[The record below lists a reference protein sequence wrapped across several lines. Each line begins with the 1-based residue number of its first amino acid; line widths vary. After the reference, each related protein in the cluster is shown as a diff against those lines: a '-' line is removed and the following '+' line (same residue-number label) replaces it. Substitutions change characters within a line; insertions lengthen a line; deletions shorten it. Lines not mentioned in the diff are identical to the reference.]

1 MGIACASVCLGDMI
15 DIDGLSKRHGSRTVL
30 SDVSFRALPGR
41 VTGFLGPNGAGK
53 SSTLRILLGLDR
65 ADGGTALIDGQP
77 YRSLREPLRT
87 AGSMLEGSGAH
98 RSRTARDHLGW
109 VARSNGIPRRRVGE
123 VLEQVG
129 LAEAARTRVGRFS
142 LGMGQRLGLA
152 AALLGEPRALILDE
166 PVNGLDP
173 DGIRWIR
180 SLLRDHA
187 DAGGT
192 VLLSSHLM
200 SEVAEIADDLVVIA
214 AGRIVAAGSV
224 AEVTAGYATL
234 EDAFFGLTGGGSGG
248 GGGSGRPGRDG
259 RSVPGAGTSG
269 GGLPG
274 GGAR

>member
-1 MGIACASVCLGDMI
+1 MLM
-15 DIDGLSKRHGSRTVL
+15 IDGLTKRRGPHTVL
-30 SDVSFRALPGR
+30 SDVTFQALPGR

-65 ADGGTALIDGQP
+65 PTGGTALIDGRP
-77 YRSLREPLRT
+77 YRTLRDPLRT
-87 AGSMLEGSGAH
+87 VGSMLDGSGAH
-98 RSRTARDHLGW
+98 RSRTARNHLAW
-109 VARSNGIPRRRVGE
+109 VARSNGIPAHRVGA

-129 LAEAARTRVGRFS
+129 LADAGRTRVSTFS

-152 AALLGEPRALILDE
+152 TALLGEPGTLVLDE

-173 DGIRWIR
+173 EGIRWIR
-180 SLLRDHA
+180 GLLRRHA

-214 AGRIVAAGSV
+214 SGRIVAAGPL

-234 EDAFFGLTGGGSGG
+234 EDAFFGLTGG
-248 GGGSGRPGRDG
+248 
-259 RSVPGAGTSG
+259 
-269 GGLPG
+269 
-274 GGAR
+274 AR